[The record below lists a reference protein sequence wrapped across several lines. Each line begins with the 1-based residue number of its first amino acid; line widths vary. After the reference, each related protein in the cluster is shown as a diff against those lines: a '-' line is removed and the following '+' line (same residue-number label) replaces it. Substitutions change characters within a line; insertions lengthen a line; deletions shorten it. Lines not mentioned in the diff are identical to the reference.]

1 VASVTNILPDLVRR
15 SAGRWPDHP
24 AIAMD
29 GRAFTYAD
37 LERASNQIART
48 LKRVGV
54 RKGDR
59 VMLWMPKSPEA
70 IAALY
75 GIMKAGAAYVSVDPS
90 APPPRACYI
99 ARDCAAAALITV
111 PARTAVLDKEFAGDA
126 PMRAVLYAEP
136 RANGFAILDVPAIA
150 GVPAIGWD
158 SVAAESPEA
167 LDNIATARDLAYI
180 LYTSGSTGQPKG
192 VMISHSA
199 SLSFVEWA
207 GDKFGISHDDRLSNH
222 AGFHFDLSTF
232 DLYAGARA
240 GATVYPVSSRVA
252 PFPAALTKQWVEQR
266 LTVCYATPSTF
277 ILLMGRGNLAAS
289 GIASMRVV
297 LFAGEVFAVKHLR
310 ELMAI
315 FPQARFA
322 NLYGPT
328 ETNVC
333 TWYEVTEP
341 PADDSPIPIGRECE
355 NCEGF
360 ILDETGA
367 QVADGEV
374 GELWIGG
381 GTLMQGYWGRDDL
394 TAKRLRSIKP
404 ANGTPTLAYN
414 TGDLVRRFPDGNLR
428 FFGRRDHQIKT
439 RGYRV
444 ELGEIE
450 ATLSRH
456 AAVAEAVLVA
466 IPDDQFGHLL
476 HAVVIRQPDAAVTE
490 GQLKGFLKESLPLY
504 MVPERIEFRT
514 ELPHTF
520 SDKIDRDTLL
530 RQTLA
535 AASANPVGK

>member
-1 VASVTNILPDLVRR
+1 
-15 SAGRWPDHP
+15 
-24 AIAMD
+24 
-29 GRAFTYAD
+29 
-37 LERASNQIART
+37 
-48 LKRVGV
+48 
-54 RKGDR
+54 
-59 VMLWMPKSPEA
+59 MLWLPKSPEA

-90 APPPRACYI
+90 APVQRACYI

-111 PARTAVLDKEFAGDA
+111 PSRAASLNQEFAGNA
-126 PMRAVLYAEP
+126 PMRSVIYAEP
-136 RANGFAILDVPAIA
+136 GTESPAIA
-150 GVPAIGWD
+150 GVAPITWADIAAASAEPFDNPA
-158 SVAAESPEA
+158 V
-167 LDNIATARDLAYI
+167 ARDLAYI

-207 GDKFGISHDDRLSNH
+207 GDKFGISHEDRLSNH

-240 GATVYPVSSRVA
+240 GATVFPVSSRVA
-252 PFPAALTKQWVEQR
+252 PFPAALTRQWVEQQ

-277 ILLMGRGNLAAS
+277 ILLMSRGNLAAG
-289 GIASMRVV
+289 GIPSMRVM

-310 ELMAI
+310 ELMVI

-333 TWYEVTEP
+333 TWYEVAEP
-341 PADDSPIPIGRECE
+341 PRDETPIPIGRECE
-355 NCEGF
+355 NCVGF
-360 ILDETGA
+360 ILDENLVPA
-367 QVADGEV
+367 ADGEV

-381 GTLMQGYWGRDDL
+381 GTLMEGYWGRDDL
-394 TAKRLRSIKP
+394 TTKRLRPVSVDGK
-404 ANGTPTLAYN
+404 ATLAYN

-428 FFGRRDHQIKT
+428 FFGRRDHQVKT

-456 AAVAEAVLVA
+456 AGVAEAVLVA
-466 IPDDQFGHLL
+466 VPHDQFGHLL
-476 HAVVIRQPDAAVTE
+476 HAVVVRQPQSAVTE
-490 GQLKGFLKESLPLY
+490 SQLKGFLKESLPLY
-504 MVPERIEFRT
+504 MVPEHIEFRT
-514 ELPHTF
+514 ELPHTY

-530 RQTLA
+530 RETLA
-535 AASANPVGK
+535 ANSVNAQ

>member
-1 VASVTNILPDLVRR
+1 MALVTNILSDLVRR
-15 SAGRWPDHP
+15 SAERWPDHP
-24 AIAMD
+24 AIVMD
-29 GRAFTYAD
+29 SRAFTYAD
-37 LERASNQIART
+37 LERVSNQIART

-54 RKGDR
+54 GLGDR

-111 PARTAVLDKEFAGDA
+111 PVRAAVLDKEFAGDA

-136 RANGFAILDVPAIA
+136 GVDGPAIA
-150 GVPAIGWD
+150 GVPAILWA
-158 SVAAESPEA
+158 SAVAENAEA
-167 LDNIATARDLAYI
+167 LDHAATGGDLAYI

-207 GDKFGISHDDRLSNH
+207 GDKFGVAHDDRLSNH

-240 GATVYPVSSRVA
+240 GATVFPVSSRVA

-289 GIASMRVV
+289 GIYSMRVV
-297 LFAGEVFAVKHLR
+297 LFAGEVFAVKRLR

-333 TWYEVTEP
+333 TWYEVTAP
-341 PADDSPIPIGRECE
+341 PLDDTPIPVGRECE
-355 NCEGF
+355 NCTGF
-360 ILDETGA
+360 ILDENGA
-367 QVADGEV
+367 SVADGEV

-394 TAKRLRSIKP
+394 TAKRLRPVKS
-404 ANGTPTLAYN
+404 ADGTPTLAYN

-466 IPDDQFGHLL
+466 VPDDQFGHLL
-476 HAVVIRQPDAAVTE
+476 HAVVIRQPDTLVTE
-490 GQLKGFLKESLPLY
+490 AELKGFLKESLPLY

-520 SDKIDRDTLL
+520 SDKIDRDALL

-535 AASANPVGK
+535 AVSANPR